1 VLFLTEGAGELSLL
15 RFVDA
20 GLCEPLAFHAVY
32 AGIAAAMEAG
42 DPPVL
47 VWGRA
52 LPHLTVGAAQPVPLA
67 SRCPVPVVRRP
78 LGGGAV
84 WVDENQWN
92 CVLVSPAQPVMRRR
106 EDWVEHLLGPMRQV
120 YAAFG
125 VRVEAVS
132 QDLWCGGRK
141 IAGTG
146 AGVIGE
152 AAIMASSF
160 LLRFPPERFVDCL
173 RLPGV
178 PRQWVIDGLRET
190 LTDWAAQAPLPAE
203 SALKEAFREAL
214 KQVWACEPV
223 DAVPTAVE
231 SARIAD
237 AYQDLQVEQLDLAG
251 DAGALPAASQ
261 LKLNARS
268 RLTVLRTA
276 GREVCELI
284 IDGRCIRRRALR
296 CF

>member
-1 VLFLTEGAGELSLL
+1 MIEWARERAERVVVFVNTRDGEAFPGMLRAGWLQQLHPE
-15 RFVDA
+15 
-20 GLCEPLAFHAVY
+20 
-32 AGIAAAMEAG
+32 
-42 DPPVL
+42 VL
-47 VWGRA
+47 V
-52 LPHLTVGAAQPVPLA
+52 
-67 SRCPVPVVRRP
+67 
-78 LGGGAV
+78 
-84 WVDENQWN
+84 
-92 CVLVSPAQPVMRRR
+92 
-106 EDWVEHLLGPMRQV
+106 VEVAHEL
-120 YAAFG
+120 
-125 VRVEAVS
+125 
-132 QDLWCGGRK
+132 K
-141 IAGTG
+141 
-146 AGVIGE
+146 
-152 AAIMASSF
+152 
-160 LLRFPPERFVDCL
+160 ERFVDCL

-203 SALKEAFREAL
+203 PALKEAFREAL
-214 KQVWACEPV
+214 KHVWACEPV

-296 CF
+296 CS